1 MGDLNEVQRT
11 VQVLC
16 QSTNPIAKCMDYVHE
31 DVATMHSELKKWEQ
45 ELKLQVRQ
53 LEQEVEFTRGATR
66 PLDRKL
72 KELNEHVSNE
82 EKCVRCV
89 KARILN
95 QDRMSQLL
103 QMISTTNS
111 K

>member
-1 MGDLNEVQRT
+1 
-11 VQVLC
+11 
-16 QSTNPIAKCMDYVHE
+16 
-31 DVATMHSELKKWEQ
+31 MHAELKKWEQ
-45 ELKLQVRQ
+45 ELKLQVSQ

-95 QDRMSQLL
+95 QEDRMSQLL

-111 K
+111 KG